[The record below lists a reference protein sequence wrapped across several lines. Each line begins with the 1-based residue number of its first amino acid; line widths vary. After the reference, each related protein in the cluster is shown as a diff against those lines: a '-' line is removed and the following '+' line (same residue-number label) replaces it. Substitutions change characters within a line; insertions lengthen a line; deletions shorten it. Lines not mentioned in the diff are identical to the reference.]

1 MIHRLLLIG
10 IVAVSCFIGAGQLA
24 RGLAQGTLCC
34 YPDLQTAPPADLFFD
49 QRNDGTYLLRFSNTV
64 MNMGPGR
71 LEIQGN
77 PKPRKKKEQDT
88 VRQIY
93 QNVYDAPVGGT
104 QVIHD
109 QVHSDTIYHAGH
121 QHFHFANF
129 ARYDLL
135 VQYSTGY
142 APTEKIGT
150 KTSFCIMDTTQVPT
164 DPPTDYPAQYR
175 TCGGE
180 LQGLTPGWG
189 DTYDYTLADQ
199 WVVLGTQPLAD
210 GEYGLQSTADP
221 GGRLDEAVALDKND
235 PRETNNTAVTYF
247 TVSGG
252 QMTNVRAA
260 P

>member
-10 IVAVSCFIGAGQLA
+10 IVAVSCFTGTGQLA
-24 RGLAQGTLCC
+24 RSQPQLPPCC
-34 YPDLQTAPPADLFFD
+34 YPDLQTAPPSDLFFD

-77 PKPRKKKEQDT
+77 PKPPKKKDRDPT

-104 QVIHD
+104 QVIHK
-109 QVHSDTIYHAGH
+109 QVQSDTIYHAGH
-121 QHFHFANF
+121 QHFHFADF

-135 VQYSTGY
+135 VQDSTGY
-142 APTEKIGT
+142 APTEKKGT

-164 DPPTDYPAQYR
+164 DPSTTYPAQYW

-210 GEYGLQSTADP
+210 GEYGLRSTADP
-221 GGRLDEAVALDKND
+221 LDRLDEGGPAVDPAL
-235 PRETNNTAVTYF
+235 ETNNTAVTYF